1 MFRGLINDAK
11 SAVGSAIASYV
22 ARASVAIPFVVAV
35 GFAIAATALMLVE
48 RFGAITAYWMMAGG
62 FVALGVIAA
71 IAVAI
76 KEKAAETAEAQAEEN
91 DTAEVASDAVT
102 QAAMQA
108 PLALAGALFTT
119 PGGAKSAL
127 AVIGLL
133 RRNLP
138 LVLLLVMIGALLW
151 PSGGAE
157 TEAAAESS
165 DDVLQARK
173 PNGYADPGQHPAF
186 QQEAA

>member
-11 SAVGSAIASYV
+11 SAVGSAIAGYV
-22 ARASVAIPFVVAV
+22 ARASVAVPFIIAV
-35 GFAIAATALMLVE
+35 GFAIAAIAGMLVE
-48 RFGAITAYWMMAGG
+48 RFGAVVAYWSMAGG
-62 FVALGVIAA
+62 FVAIGIVAA

-76 KEKAAETAEAQAEEN
+76 KEKAEEQAEEQAEET

-127 AVIGLL
+127 GIIGLL

-138 LVLLLVMIGALLW
+138 LVLLLVMIATLLW
-151 PSGGAE
+151 PSG
-157 TEAAAESS
+157 SS
-165 DDVLQARK
+165 DAEVEIADEELQPLRPNGHAGHDLQAGLGR
-173 PNGYADPGQHPAF
+173 D
-186 QQEAA
+186 AA